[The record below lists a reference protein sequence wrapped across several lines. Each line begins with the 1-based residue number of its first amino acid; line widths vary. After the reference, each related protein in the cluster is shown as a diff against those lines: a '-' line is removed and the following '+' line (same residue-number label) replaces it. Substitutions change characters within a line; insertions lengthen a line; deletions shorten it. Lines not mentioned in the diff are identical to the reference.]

1 MTEYTVKW
9 QIEVTADNPTEAA
22 MQARMFL
29 LDPESEAVHYE
40 VATYAD
46 WEENARAGTVSYED
60 VDLSDVDFTK
70 VEV

>member
-9 QIEVTADNPTEAA
+9 VIEVTADNPIEAA
-22 MQARMFL
+22 MQARMLL
-29 LDPESEAVHYE
+29 LDPESEAVHFE
-40 VATYAD
+40 VSRFSGMGEHGTR
-46 WEENARAGTVSYED
+46 RAITN